1 MIEGNIRLSGA
12 GLAGL
17 LESIMY
23 LRYLCRVR
31 SRANIS

>member
-1 MIEGNIRLSGA
+1 MIEANTRLSGA

-23 LRYLCRVR
+23 LKVLV
-31 SRANIS
+31 SGKITSEH